1 MAEYNWSCSFA
12 HGASLNTISISVI
25 GYTSVEDT
33 SNTDPEAMAEGV
45 SGPVRVTYFYDLDP
59 DDTTV
64 RSYKTLQV
72 LNLSILRNMGHYDQC
87 QQLVFV
93 PAEAEAEQGENER
106 FNTQVISAYRALIK
120 ELTPNYV
127 VLNNIISGQNEAGE
141 EVWLVDENDVRIE
154 SDLLEN

>member
-1 MAEYNWSCSFA
+1 MLDLNNQDAALSHTEFVWQPLDLFRRLCIYYEA
-12 HGASLNTISISVI
+12 HQT
-25 GYTSVEDT
+25 
-33 SNTDPEAMAEGV
+33 
-45 SGPVRVTYFYDLDP
+45 
-59 DDTTV
+59 
-64 RSYKTLQV
+64 
-72 LNLSILRNMGHYDQC
+72 
-87 QQLVFV
+87 
-93 PAEAEAEQGENER
+93 AEQGENER